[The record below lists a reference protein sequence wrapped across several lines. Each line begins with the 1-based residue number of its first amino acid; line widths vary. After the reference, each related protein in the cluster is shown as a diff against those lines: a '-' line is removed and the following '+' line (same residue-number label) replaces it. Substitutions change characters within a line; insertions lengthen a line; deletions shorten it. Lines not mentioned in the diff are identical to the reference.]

1 MNSLSI
7 ILISRSHFA
16 LNYLNHN
23 WGDNYNIIVWIILNS
38 SAAGRISAMMC
49 DSVFPF
55 NTVFVQGVLGFDL
68 ICVPIFMLFAI
79 TLFRFCYEWS
89 TGPAELSWPFFQA
102 SLAILRTSKFVNF
115 FVSDIIWAYFVSF
128 PQTCKQYS
136 YAEWSHCAGTTGLSE
151 FITTQRCRP
160 TLWHSETSDN
170 PSTKDY
176 WP

>member
-7 ILISRSHFA
+7 ILISRSHLA

-23 WGDNYNIIVWIILNS
+23 WGDNYNTIVWIILNS
-38 SAAGRISAMMC
+38 STAGRISAMMC
-49 DSVFPF
+49 DSVLPF
-55 NTVFVQGVLGFDL
+55 NTVFVLGVFGFGL

-89 TGPAELSWPFFQA
+89 TGPAEFSY
-102 SLAILRTSKFVNF
+102 LATLRTSKLVNF
-115 FVSDIIWAYFVSF
+115 FVSDIICAYFVSF
-128 PQTCKQYS
+128 PQTCKHYS
-136 YAEWSHCAGTTGLSE
+136 YAEWSHCAGTTGFSE

-160 TLWHSETSDN
+160 TLRHSETSDN